1 MVQQEKTS
9 GVIMSG
15 TSLVLQGVN
24 RKQAGLYACVA
35 SNIEGDTQSNV
46 LELKVMCKYSVYAMF
61 KKNLIQKDAC
71 SDGRDGGCRSKCLW
85 FKSCLEPVGSSNSN
99 CLPYL
104 FVSLCHSHSKA
115 A

>member
-15 TSLVLQGVN
+15 TSLVLQGVT

-46 LELKVMCKYSVYAMF
+46 LELKVMCKYF
-61 KKNLIQKDAC
+61 L
-71 SDGRDGGCRSKCLW
+71 SDIKLNSRNILNYVTHLGGKGYRL
-85 FKSCLEPVGSSNSN
+85 L
-99 CLPYL
+99 
-104 FVSLCHSHSKA
+104 
-115 A
+115 